1 MAGRWHRL
9 LLMGL
14 LALLFH
20 LAKPIQGVK
29 QSHYTI
35 LGIDKTANEGEIKRA
50 YRRLALTTHPDKG
63 GDVEKFKKINEAY
76 QTLSD
81 AKKRESYDLYGEEA
95 INQGNPFR
103 QGYSQQRQ
111 QQGTSSPF
119 AGDPM
124 SDLNELL
131 ESLFGKGTPPRTD
144 ESPITKT
151 IQCSLEELVFG
162 ARKKYRVRSRT
173 REHTFSVV
181 IKKGYR
187 KGTKITYPPS
197 RSFPIGVV
205 FTLGEPKP
213 HELFTQKAD
222 DLVLKKPVKISREQK
237 QSGDEISVP
246 TIDGTRVTLK
256 VDVGVRNFV
265 RRLEGRGMPKSKSR
279 GGGRGDLIVKV
290 EVAG

>member
-1 MAGRWHRL
+1 
-9 LLMGL
+9 MGL

-81 AKKRESYDLYGEEA
+81 AKKRETYDLYGEEA

-103 QGYSQQRQ
+103 QGYSQRRQ

-124 SDLNELL
+124 SDMLNELL
-131 ESLFGKGTPPRTD
+131 ESLLGKGAGTPPRRER
-144 ESPITKT
+144 ESPITQT
-151 IQCSLEELVFG
+151 IQCSLEELFHG
-162 ARKKYRVRSRT
+162 ATKKYRVRSRT

-181 IKKGYR
+181 IRKGYK

-197 RSFPIGVV
+197 PSFPIGVV

-213 HELFTQKAD
+213 HVLFTQKAD
-222 DLVLKKPVKISREQK
+222 DLVLKKPVKIGREQK
-237 QSGDEISVP
+237 QSGGEISLP
-246 TIDGTRVTLK
+246 TIDGTTVVLK
-256 VDVGVRNFV
+256 VEPGGVRNGV
-265 RRLEGRGMPKSKSR
+265 RRLEGFGMPKSKSR
-279 GGGRGDLIVKV
+279 GGGRGDLVVKV